1 MKKTLISFN
10 KMETIGS
17 HFRESHNNISGF
29 LVCLLILAGSLG
41 SCAPLIPGIL
51 IAGEPE
57 SDANRNALEI
67 KDGPAL
73 MAKFGF
79 IRDIAVD
86 KHGNVYVY
94 DAEPTPAL
102 QPEPYL
108 LTKSLIRKISS
119 SGQVTTLAGKRGDIQ
134 GSFYPE
140 PLIGNQEI
148 DVDEEQLYFSNPG
161 CVMRASLDPDSNNQ
175 KPELFFGKCLNV
187 EDIEY
192 QISLNDPKV
201 NTSNP
206 ECLTLVKSQSN
217 SDYQKSETIFG
228 KCLSSEDIDKL
239 RERPKFDISRLN
251 IALMMINSQHNVYV
265 ASANPL
271 TNQSEF
277 YVIHPDGKF
286 TKIENL
292 GIAGYEA
299 VNSQGHFYLVQPGL
313 PGPGQPGTSAIRK
326 FDIEGNEPD
335 IPGVRNLIN
344 PQVALAVDHQD
355 NLYLFD
361 ENFIKRLSPTGQL
374 EILGK
379 SPKIQFRNIAIN
391 PQGTVIY
398 LADLTSVYK
407 LALSQTSGGTP

>member
-10 KMETIGS
+10 EMGTIVS

-57 SDANRNALEI
+57 FDASRNALEI

-73 MAKFGF
+73 MARFEF

-86 KHGNVYVY
+86 KYGNVYVY

-119 SGQVTTLAGKRGDIQ
+119 GGQVTTLAGKRGDIQ

-148 DVDEEQLYFSNPG
+148 GVDEDKLYFSNPG
-161 CVMRASLDPDSNNQ
+161 CVMRASLNPDSKNP
-175 KPELFFGKCLNV
+175 KSEIFFGKCLNIQ
-187 EDIEY
+187 EIEY
-192 QISLNDPKV
+192 QIALNDPKV

-206 ECLTLVKSQSN
+206 GCLKLVKSKPDSN
-217 SDYQKSETIFG
+217 NQESETLFG

-239 RERPKFDISRLN
+239 RERSRFDINRLN

-277 YVIHPDGKF
+277 YVIHSDGKF

-326 FDIEGNEPD
+326 FDIEGNELE
-335 IPGVRNLIN
+335 IPGVRQLIN
-344 PQVALAVDHQD
+344 PGVALAVDHHD
-355 NLYLFD
+355 NIYLFD

-374 EILGK
+374 EILGQ
-379 SPKIQFRNIAIN
+379 SPKIQFRNMAIN
-391 PQGTVIY
+391 PQGTIIY